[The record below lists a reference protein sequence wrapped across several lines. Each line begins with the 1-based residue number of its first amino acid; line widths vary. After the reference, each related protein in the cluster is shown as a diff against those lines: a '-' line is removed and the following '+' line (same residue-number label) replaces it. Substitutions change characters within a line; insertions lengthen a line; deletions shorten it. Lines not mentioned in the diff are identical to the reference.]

1 MITRFQVQNYKALRH
16 VALKLTPFHA
26 LIGPNDSGK
35 TSILNSLS
43 AFCRTTEFELGRAF
57 AGAWEGRE
65 LVWHDDPGGIVSFEA
80 EAIVGQDRFRYQLA
94 CRFANVGR
102 DVRVEREMIE
112 RNGQV
117 ECPSKDYH
125 QSYVWRVANKN
136 AGGTDDLLNGCRSV
150 RAALSGVQYFR
161 WNPRT
166 LALPV
171 APDRTRQF
179 RLNSD
184 GFGLAL
190 LLDDILGYDRVQFA
204 DLESRFRQIFPAVT
218 SLKLLRQ
225 PAFRAPVDDVEQVS
239 KLDQADGKGLFFEV
253 QGNKQL
259 VPASQ
264 ASDGTL
270 LILAYLALLY
280 SPQQP
285 RLLLVEEPENGIH
298 PRRLRDV
305 LGILKELVKSQS
317 HTQILMTTH
326 SPYLVDLL
334 EPEEATLCTKSK
346 DGAINVKRLSD
357 SELVRQQKSLF
368 TLGEIWTSEGDEDL
382 ATDPAVP
389 AS

>member
-1 MITRFQVQNYKALRH
+1 MITRFQVQNYKALRD
-16 VALKLTPFHA
+16 VSLKLTPFHA

-35 TSILNSLS
+35 TSILNALS
-43 AFCRTTEFELGRAF
+43 AFCRSTDFELGRAF

-65 LVWHDDPGGIVSFEA
+65 LVWHDDPSGIVSFEA
-80 EAIVGQDRFRYQLA
+80 DAFVGEDRFRYLLA
-94 CRFANVGR
+94 CRFPNVGR
-102 DVRVEREMIE
+102 DVRIEREMIE
-112 RNGQV
+112 QNEQI
-117 ECPSKDYH
+117 ECPSKDH
-125 QSYVWRVANKN
+125 QNSYVWRVATKN
-136 AGGTDDLLNGCRSV
+136 ISGTEELLSGCRSV

-190 LLDDILGYDRVQFA
+190 LLDDILGYDRAHFTN
-204 DLESRFRQIFPAVT
+204 LESRFRKIFPEVT
-218 SLKLLRQ
+218 SIKLLRQ

-305 LGILKELVKSQS
+305 LGILKELVQSQS

-346 DGAINVKRLSD
+346 DGAINVKRLAD

-382 ATDPAVP
+382 AADPALP

>member
-1 MITRFQVQNYKALRH
+1 MITRFQVQNYKALRNI
-16 VALKLTPFHA
+16 ALELTPFHA

-43 AFCRTTEFELGRAF
+43 AFCRSTDFELDRAF
-57 AGAWEGRE
+57 VGAWEGRE
-65 LVWHDDPGGIVSFEA
+65 LVWHDDQSGIVSFEA
-80 EAIVGQDRFRYQLA
+80 EALVGKDRLRYVLA
-94 CRFANVGR
+94 CRFPNVGR
-102 DVRVEREMIE
+102 DVRIEREMIE
-112 RNGQV
+112 QNGQI
-117 ECPSKDYH
+117 ECPSKDLQ
-125 QSYVWRVANKN
+125 QSYVWRVARKN
-136 AGGTDDLLNGCRSV
+136 VSGTADLLSGCNSV
-150 RAALSGVQYFR
+150 RAALSGVQYLR
-161 WNPRT
+161 WNPRM

-179 RLNSD
+179 RLNFD

-190 LLDDILGYDRVQFA
+190 LLDDILGYDRAQFA
-204 DLESRFRQIFPAVT
+204 DLETRFRKIFPEIT
-218 SLKLLRQ
+218 SIKLLRQ
-225 PAFRAPVDDVEQVS
+225 QAFRAPVDDVEQVS
-239 KLDQADGKGLFFEV
+239 KLDQAEGKGLYFEV

-305 LGILKELVKSQS
+305 LGILKELVQSQS

-334 EPEEATLCTKSK
+334 EPEDATLCTKSK
-346 DGAINVKRLSD
+346 DGAINVKRLSE

-382 ATDPAVP
+382 AANPALP